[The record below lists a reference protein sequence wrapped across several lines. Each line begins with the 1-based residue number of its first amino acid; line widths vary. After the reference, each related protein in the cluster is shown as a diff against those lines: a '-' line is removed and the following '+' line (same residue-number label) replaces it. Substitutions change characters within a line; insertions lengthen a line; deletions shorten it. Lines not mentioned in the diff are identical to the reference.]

1 MDIAQQT
8 NDAFRDDE
16 QSGDHL
22 EKQKIQKAK
31 KSMMWFAMVSMS
43 MTFAGLTSA
52 YVVSKSRVDWL
63 TDFTFPTAF
72 IISSVVIVLSSITF
86 SLAKKA
92 ILKGDR
98 KQTML
103 MLLLTLGLGV
113 AFVWLQFSGF
123 SDIISQGYFFTGSE
137 SNVTTS
143 FIYIVVIAHMAHLIG
158 GLIVLLVVIYNHYK
172 QKYKVGQT
180 LGLELGAMYW
190 HFVDFLWLYLFFFFY
205 FFR

>member
-1 MDIAQQT
+1 MDITQ
-8 NDAFRDDE
+8 E
-16 QSGDHL
+16 EILQS
-22 EKQKIQKAK
+22 EKIYKAK
-31 KSMMWFAMVSMS
+31 KAMMWFAMVSMS

-52 YVVSKSRVDWL
+52 YVVSKSRTDWL
-63 TDFTFPTAF
+63 KDFEFPTAF
-72 IISSVVIVLSSITF
+72 LISSVVIITSSITMF
-86 SLAKKA
+86 LAKKA
-92 ILKGDR
+92 LVNKNN
-98 KQTML
+98 KLTML
-103 MLLLTLGLGV
+103 MLFVTLVLGV
-113 AFVWLQFSGF
+113 AFISLQFSGF

-172 QKYKVGQT
+172 QKYQDGQT